1 MRTGIISVVAA
12 AAWLAGAAPLA
23 GQEWNSPATGE
34 LVQRAVERRRA
45 AQGDSALQSYSTI
58 ARGFVFFLAQ
68 VGEQLEEPPRLAKA
82 DELRVQV
89 YWRAPDQTKQVIL
102 GWRDGSWLPS
112 DIEYHR
118 DHLGIVTNNFGDRIR
133 LGEGDEVRDVVHPFS
148 PEGVALYDFALRDSL
163 AIRSPSGT
171 LRVLEVQVRPK
182 DFAWPAVVGTG
193 YIDAATAELV
203 RFRFSFTPAA
213 YRDAD
218 LIDIS
223 VVLENSLW
231 EGRYWLPYRQEI
243 EIRRGVTMLD
253 FPARGVIRGRW
264 EIEDYDLNVSIP
276 DGIFSGPAIAG
287 LRLPSSPDS
296 VFGGEPLEAAIAG
309 VAEPVN
315 EQDMA
320 ALRVEVERIAG
331 TRALGGLSSRRFAA
345 GSVSDLVRVNRV
357 QGLAF
362 GLGGAF
368 ALAGS
373 RLELRPYLAYGTAD
387 ERVVGSLSARLGAG
401 ASTVEGG
408 AARQIRDFAEWPV
421 VSPLL
426 NSVLAQE
433 FGNDF
438 GDYVLLE
445 RAWVGVRHR
454 IDGRSTMA
462 AELTVERSE
471 GVTTQAE
478 PATGEYDPNPALGA
492 GTYRIAR
499 LSLDRAGQ
507 GITTGRDLRGTVQLE
522 VGDGPTGYVRAA
534 GQARWLEDLGG
545 PELLTRVSGGVGS
558 GGMPAYRAFVMGGR
572 GTLVGEPFRAWGG
585 RQAVLAH
592 TELRF
597 EVPVPALRLGSF
609 ASTGRTMTLA
619 PFVAAGWTGAPA
631 LVGAET
637 DGLRPVAGLAAE
649 WFMRLI
655 RVEAGVGLRDG
666 ALGVTV
672 DVNRDWWGVL

>member
-1 MRTGIISVVAA
+1 MRTAIVGVVVAGV
-12 AAWLAGAAPLA
+12 LGAATPLA
-23 GQEWNSPATGE
+23 AQDWNSPATSE

-45 AQGDSALQSYSTI
+45 VQGDSALQSYTTI

-68 VGEQLEEPPRLAKA
+68 VGEQLQEPPRLAKA

-89 YWRAPDQTKQVIL
+89 YWKAPNRTKQVIL

-148 PEGVALYDFALRDSL
+148 AEGVALYDFALRDSL
-163 AIRSPSGT
+163 TIRSPSGS
-171 LRVLEVQVRPK
+171 LRVLEVQVRPRN
-182 DFAWPAVVGTG
+182 FSWPAVIGTG

-213 YRDAD
+213 YRDSD

-231 EGRYWLPYRQEI
+231 DGRYWLPYRQEI

-264 EIEDYDLNVSIP
+264 EIEDYELNVDIP
-276 DGIFSGPAIAG
+276 DAVFTGPAIAG
-287 LRLPSSPDS
+287 LRTASTPDS
-296 VFGGEPLEAAIAG
+296 AFGGQPLEAAIAG

-331 TRALGGLSSRRFAA
+331 TRALGGLSSRRLATR
-345 GSVSDLVRVNRV
+345 SVSDLLRVNRV
-357 QGLAF
+357 QGLTL
-362 GLGGAF
+362 GVGGAV
-368 ALAGS
+368 AVAGS
-373 RLELRPYLAYGTAD
+373 RLELRPYVAYGTSD
-387 ERVVGSLSARLGAG
+387 RRMTGSLVAGLGVG
-401 ASTVEGG
+401 ASTLEAGG
-408 AARQIRDFAEWPV
+408 SRRVADFAEWPV
-421 VSPLL
+421 ISPLL

-445 RAWVGVRHR
+445 RGWVGVRHR
-454 IDGRSTMA
+454 LDGRSNLA
-462 AELTVERSE
+462 AELAVERS
-471 GVTTQAE
+471 GSLTTHAE
-478 PATGEYDPNPALGA
+478 PATGEYRLNPALGA

-507 GITTGRDLRGTVQLE
+507 GIATGRDLRGTVQLE
-522 VGDGPTGYVRAA
+522 VGDGPSGYVRAA

-545 PELLTRVSGGVGS
+545 ADLLTRVAGGVGS
-558 GGMPAYRAFVMGGR
+558 GGMPPYRAFAMGGR

-585 RQAVLAH
+585 RRALLGH

-597 EVPVPALRLGSF
+597 DVPVPALRLGSF

-619 PFVAAGWTGAPA
+619 PFVAAGWTGDPA
-631 LVGAET
+631 LVGEET
-637 DGLRPVAGLAAE
+637 DGLRPVVGLAAE

-655 RVEAGVGLRDG
+655 RVEAGIGLRDG
-666 ALGVTV
+666 ELGVTV

>member
-1 MRTGIISVVAA
+1 MRKPILCAVAA
-12 AAWLAGAAPLA
+12 SFMAGAAPLA
-23 GQEWNSPATGE
+23 AQQWNSGATAE
-34 LVQRAVERRRA
+34 LVQRAVDRRQELQA
-45 AQGDSALQSYSTI
+45 DSALQSYSTI

-68 VGEQLEEPPRLAKA
+68 VGEQLQEPPRLAKA

-89 YWRAPDQTKQVIL
+89 YWKAPDRTKQVIL

-148 PEGVALYDFALRDSL
+148 AEGLAVYDFALRDSL
-163 AIRSPSGT
+163 TIRSPTGT

-182 DFAWPAVVGTG
+182 DFGWPAVIGTG

-203 RFRFSFTPAA
+203 RFRFSFTPAS
-213 YRDAD
+213 YRDSD

-264 EIEDYDLNVSIP
+264 EIEDYDLNVDIP
-276 DGIFSGPAIAG
+276 DAVFAGPAIAG
-287 LRLPSSPDS
+287 LRAPNTPDS
-296 VFGGEPLEAAIAG
+296 AFGGQPLEAAVAG

-331 TRALGGLSSRRFAA
+331 TRALGGLASRRFAA
-345 GSVSDLVRVNRV
+345 RSVSDLVRVNRV
-357 QGLAF
+357 QGLAL
-362 GLGGAF
+362 GIGGAF
-368 ALAGS
+368 AVAGS
-373 RLELRPYLAYGTAD
+373 RLELRPYVAYGTAD
-387 ERVVGSLSARLGAG
+387 ERMVGSLSARLGAG
-401 ASTVEGG
+401 ASTIEGG
-408 AARQIRDFAEWPV
+408 ASRRIEDFAEWPV
-421 VSPLL
+421 VAPLL

-433 FGNDF
+433 FGNDY

-445 RAWVGVRHR
+445 RAWLGVRHR
-454 IDGRSTMA
+454 VDGRSNVA
-462 AELTVERSE
+462 AELAVERSE
-471 GVTTQAE
+471 GVTTHAE
-478 PATGEYDPNPALGA
+478 PATGEYRPNPALGA

-499 LSLDRAGQ
+499 LSFDRAGQ

-522 VGDGPTGYVRAA
+522 AGDGPTGYVRAA
-534 GQARWLEDLGG
+534 GQVRWLEDLGG
-545 PELLTRVSGGVGS
+545 PELLTRVAGGAGS
-558 GGMPAYRAFVMGGR
+558 GGMPSYRAFAMGGR

-585 RQAVLAH
+585 RKALLGH

-597 EVPVPALRLGSF
+597 DVPVPAIRLGSF
-609 ASTGRTMTLA
+609 ASTGNTLTLA
-619 PFVAAGWTGAPA
+619 PFVAAGWTGDPA
-631 LVGAET
+631 VVGRATE
-637 DGLRPVAGLAAE
+637 GARPVVGIAAE

-655 RVEAGVGLRDG
+655 RVEAGFGLQDG
-666 ALGVTV
+666 TFGLTV
-672 DVNRDWWGVL
+672 DVNRDWWGLL